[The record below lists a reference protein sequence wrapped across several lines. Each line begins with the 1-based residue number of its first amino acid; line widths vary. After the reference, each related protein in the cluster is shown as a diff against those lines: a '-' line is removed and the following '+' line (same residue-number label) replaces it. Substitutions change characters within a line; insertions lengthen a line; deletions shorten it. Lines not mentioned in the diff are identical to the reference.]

1 MATSSDLT
9 SNPYVRK
16 LRPLNRHRSAGL
28 TMVEILIALLVIS
41 IGLLGVAG
49 LHAMSLRNNYDALM
63 RSHASALASDIID
76 RMRANAAAV
85 VEEGDYDDIAADPPP
100 AVDEDSSQALV
111 DVHDWKETLLVQL
124 PEGNG
129 TIDVIVDGTS
139 KRVRVEVLWGERGD
153 TISFVTETEI

>member
-1 MATSSDLT
+1 MNTTAKMSA
-9 SNPYVRK
+9 PHVRSA
-16 LRPLNRHRSAGL
+16 RSLNRRRSAGL

-76 RMRANAAAV
+76 RMRANPGEV
-85 VEEGDYDDIAADPPP
+85 TVGGEYDDTTFESKP
-100 AVDEDSSQALV
+100 AVDDDSPQSIRDLNE
-111 DVHDWKETLLVQL
+111 WKTTLETQL
-124 PEGNG
+124 P
-129 TIDVIVDGTS
+129 DGKGDITVAVAGATKS
-139 KRVRVEVLWGERGD
+139 VRVEVQWGERGN